1 MGYVGTAYVSRQDRT
16 LNNKHKYQKMNPQQT
31 LKALYQ
37 FTIQNYESLKQDY
50 NKMPQ
55 KEKSAIPL
63 PLFII
68 GVFANLI
75 DDQQKNI
82 QDAEIISEEKHVGAD
97 S

>member
-1 MGYVGTAYVSRQDRT
+1 
-16 LNNKHKYQKMNPQQT
+16 MNPQQT

-75 DDQQKNI
+75 DDQKNI
-82 QDAEIISEEKHVGAD
+82 EDAEIISEEKHVDAD
-97 S
+97 A

>member
-1 MGYVGTAYVSRQDRT
+1 
-16 LNNKHKYQKMNPQQT
+16 MNPQQT

-37 FTIQNYESLKQDY
+37 FTIQNYESLKKDY

-75 DDQQKNI
+75 DDQKNI
-82 QDAEIISEEKHVGAD
+82 EDAEIISEEKHVDAD
-97 S
+97 A